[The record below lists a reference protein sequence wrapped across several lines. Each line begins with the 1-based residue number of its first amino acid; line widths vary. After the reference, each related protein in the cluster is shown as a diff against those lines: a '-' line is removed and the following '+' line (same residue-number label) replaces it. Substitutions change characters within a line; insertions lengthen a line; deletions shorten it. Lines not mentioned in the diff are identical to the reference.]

1 MLLPILAAALI
12 QTATAAAPPEK
23 ETVISFAGNGGLRDW
38 EFGPTRDVL
47 VVRDR
52 TEHWYRVTTTG
63 PCPNIGNLDTLSYTT
78 DSNGTFDRF
87 SRIRFLRYPN
97 VTCGVK
103 SIVATVA
110 PPSKGGKRVAKR

>member
-1 MLLPILAAALI
+1 VLLPIIAAFLM
-12 QTATAAAPPEK
+12 QTAAPDASSEK
-23 ETVISFAGNGGLRDW
+23 EIVISFAGNGGLRDW
-38 EFGPTRDVL
+38 AFGPTRDVL
-47 VVRDR
+47 LVRDR

-63 PCPNIGNLDTLSYTT
+63 PCPNLGNLDTLTYTT